1 MSNPLAKLIQ
11 QLEIELLK
19 PEVRK
24 SAKRISGLLA
34 NDFVEFGMEGEKFT
48 KQNIIKALPNSKSEK
63 YEKYKATNFK
73 AKEIAP
79 NTVLLTYR
87 ASIENTKKKTK
98 IWTLRCSIW
107 QKRRNNWQMIF
118 HQGTPEI

>member
-1 MSNPLAKLIQ
+1 MPNSLAKLIQ
-11 QLEIELLK
+11 QLEVELLK

-24 SAKRISGLLA
+24 SAKRISELLA
-34 NDFVEFGMEGEKFT
+34 NDFVEFGMEGKKFT
-48 KQNIIKALPNSKSEK
+48 KRACVKALPNSKSEK

-73 AKEIAP
+73 AKKIAP

-107 QKRRNNWQMIF
+107 QKRRKNWQMIF

>member
-1 MSNPLAKLIQ
+1 MSNKLFEIVEK
-11 QLEIELLK
+11 LEVELLK

-24 SAKRISGLLA
+24 SAKRISELLA
-34 NDFVEFGMEGEKFT
+34 NDFVEFGMEGKKFT
-48 KQNIIKALPNSKSEK
+48 KKDMVKALPNSKNEK

-73 AKEIAP
+73 AKKIAP

-87 ASIENTKKKTK
+87 ASIENTRKKTK

-107 QKRRNNWQMIF
+107 QKRKNNWQMIF